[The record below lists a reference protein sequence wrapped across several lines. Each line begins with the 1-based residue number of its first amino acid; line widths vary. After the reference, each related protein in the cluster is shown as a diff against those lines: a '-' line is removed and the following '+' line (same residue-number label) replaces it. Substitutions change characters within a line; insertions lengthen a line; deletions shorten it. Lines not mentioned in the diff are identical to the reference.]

1 MRSTDLPPPWIQY
14 YPSYIALGYPLCY
27 ALMHVDDSKAIRLTE
42 ITSLQPIVVYLIEQH
57 PLDMPETGPLFRW
70 LKIDNDFKRELE
82 GLIGPFDENDL
93 TLLVD
98 KHPAG
103 PAWKQLLKGLLTEQI
118 QMVITHLAPLSSAQ
132 RQQLIGVCA
141 QTGAQLIT
149 PGDAGRNRLGE
160 EGSRII

>member
-1 MRSTDLPPPWIQY
+1 MRVEYLQ
-14 YPSYIALGYPLCY
+14 A
-27 ALMHVDDSKAIRLTE
+27 ARLTE
-42 ITSLQPIVVYLIEQH
+42 FTSPHPIVVYLIEQH

-70 LKIDNDFKRELE
+70 LKFDNDFKRELE
-82 GLIGPFDENDL
+82 GLIGPFDEGDL

-98 KHPAG
+98 KQPAG
-103 PAWKQLLKGLLTEQI
+103 PAWTQLLKGLLAEQI
-118 QMVITHLAPLSSAQ
+118 QMVVTHLAPLSSAQ

-160 EGSRII
+160 KQGRII

>member
-1 MRSTDLPPPWIQY
+1 MRSTDLPPPWTQS
-14 YPSYIALGYPLCY
+14 YPSYIALAYPLCY
-27 ALMHVDDSKAIRLTE
+27 ALMRVDDSKAIRLTE
-42 ITSLQPIVVYLIEQH
+42 ITSPQPIVVYLIEQH

-93 TLLVD
+93 TVLVD

-103 PAWKQLLKGLLTEQI
+103 PAWKQLLNGLLAEQI

-141 QTGAQLIT
+141 QTGTQLIT
-149 PGDAGRNRLGE
+149 PGDAGRNRHGE
-160 EGSRII
+160 GRSRII

>member
-1 MRSTDLPPPWIQY
+1 MTIT
-14 YPSYIALGYPLCY
+14 
-27 ALMHVDDSKAIRLTE
+27 KAFRLTK

-57 PLDMPETGPLFRW
+57 PLDLPETGPLFRW
-70 LKIDNDFKRELE
+70 LELDNDFKRELE

-93 TLLVD
+93 TMLVD
-98 KHPAG
+98 KPPAG
-103 PAWKQLLKGLLTEQI
+103 SAWKQLLKGLLDEQI

-132 RQQLIGVCA
+132 RQQLIGICA

-160 EGSRII
+160 ERSRII

>member
-1 MRSTDLPPPWIQY
+1 MRSTALLPSRIQS
-14 YPSYIALGYPLCY
+14 YPSYIALDYALCY
-27 ALMHVDDSKAIRLTE
+27 ALLHIDDLKAIRLSE

-93 TLLVD
+93 TVLVD

-103 PAWKQLLKGLLTEQI
+103 PAWKQLLNGLLAEKI

-160 EGSRII
+160 EGTRII